1 MEDTNETVLKN
12 FAKIAPHFNNVVA
25 EDIGISVIEGTK
37 YIAYIPAKNL
47 DLGNKAGDEV
57 KGKVSLDALST
68 GKKIFRI
75 VTKENSA
82 YGIPYIACA
91 YPIINQG
98 KVIGCITTTQT
109 ITTHELVSSSAHKL
123 AVSSE
128 EMSANLKKLSADA
141 NELAATSN
149 ELGELNKNLSEATKR
164 TDEIVN
170 FIKGV
175 ASQTNLLGLN
185 AAIEAARVGEA
196 GRGFGVVAQE
206 IRKLAVESSE
216 SVNTITESLH
226 QIQIVI
232 EAFSKKFESTDRNIA
247 NQTHHLQEIATAS
260 QTLAHISTELSNV
273 ADNLFQAK

>member
-1 MEDTNETVLKN
+1 MEDKN
-12 FAKIAPHFNNVVA
+12 QTLLSDFAKIAPYFNDVIA
-25 EDIGISVIEGTK
+25 EDIGISVIEGKK
-37 YIAYIPAKNL
+37 YIAYMPAKKL
-47 DLGNKAGDEV
+47 DLGNKVGDEV

-91 YPIINQG
+91 YPIFNQE

-109 ITTHELVSSSAHKL
+109 ITTHERVSSSAHQL
-123 AVSSE
+123 AVSSK
-128 EMSANLKKLSADA
+128 EMSANLEELSADA
-141 NELAATSN
+141 NKLATTSN

-164 TDEIVN
+164 MDEIVN

-216 SVNTITESLH
+216 SVSIITESLQ
-226 QIQIVI
+226 QIQVI
-232 EAFSKKFESTDRNIA
+232 IGSFSKKFENSERNIA
-247 NQTHHLQEIATAS
+247 NQTQHLQEITAAS
-260 QTLAHISTELSNV
+260 QILAHISTELSNV
-273 ADNLFQAK
+273 ADSLFQSK